1 MSKVV
6 VLKLDG
12 DLTIGGFRVSLEI
25 LNGNYRER
33 EIRGT
38 LPANPKLAEAM
49 DCHWQEYRSLGIPK
63 RIKPK
68 SIQHN
73 ISPNSGI
80 KSVQESGENLNL
92 LINQWLKSDSFRDI
106 DLGLREELTLRE
118 KVRILICTEDNYLR
132 KLPWHLWDFLQRY
145 TLAEVAISPVEY
157 QKPKPKLLQKIAGKP
172 QVRILAILGSS
183 TGIDIKKDRDLL
195 ASLPNVEV
203 FFLAEPK
210 HDQINDK
217 LWEEPWDIIFFAG
230 HGETDKD
237 VGRIHIN
244 KTDFL
249 TLDQV
254 WYGLRKAVANGLQ
267 LAIFNSCDGLGLV
280 RCLDDLDD
288 LEIPQM
294 IVMREMVPDFVAQKF
309 LQDFLNN
316 FAHGQSLYQAFR
328 EAREKLQG
336 LETNFPCAS
345 WLPIICQNPAV
356 EPPIWDDLRGRD
368 NLVEQLTVPER
379 YIQNNPIPPQARFTL
394 LSKVIKFNL
403 TFKLVALLLLTCG
416 FFGWRYGMPNL
427 AVLTNDLGFDN
438 YQKGDRVEAKY
449 FLELTSILNPNNRVA
464 PYTLGRMCQDVQ
476 NFDCARDKYQKSAN
490 LGFAAAYSELG
501 RLYIVYYK
509 NYDIA
514 VNLLLQGLEFVKD
527 DHTKYSV
534 WKNLAWARLEQGR
547 YAEALK
553 YLEDAIKLDD
563 NRASA
568 WCLKA
573 RVLDSMKDTKGDF
586 QEWKNCLRLADS
598 KIADE
603 DVWIGMAMERLNLT
617 KFSKSN
623 EK

>member
-33 EIRGT
+33 EIRGN
-38 LPANPKLAEAM
+38 LPPNPKLAEAM
-49 DCHWQEYRSLGIPK
+49 DWHWQEYRSLDIPK

-73 ISPNSGI
+73 TSPTSGI
-80 KSVQESGENLNL
+80 KSVQESGNNLNFQ
-92 LINQWLKSDSFRDI
+92 INQWLNSDGFRHI
-106 DLGLREELTLRE
+106 NMGLREELSLSE
-118 KVRILICTEDNYLR
+118 KVRVLICTEDDYLR
-132 KLPWHLWDFLQRY
+132 KLPWHLWDFVQRY
-145 TLAEVAISPVEY
+145 AFAEVAISPIEY
-157 QKPKPKLLQKIAGKP
+157 KKPKPKPSAKISTQA

-183 TGIDIKKDRDLL
+183 TGINIDTDRKLL
-195 ASLPNVEV
+195 ASLPNVEIV
-203 FFLAEPK
+203 FLAEPK
-210 HDQINDK
+210 HAQINDK

-230 HGETDKD
+230 HGETKGDE
-237 VGRIHIN
+237 GRIYIN
-244 KTDFL
+244 KTDSL
-249 TLDQV
+249 TLAEV

-267 LAIFNSCDGLGLV
+267 LAIFNSCDGLGLA
-280 RCLDDLDD
+280 RCLDD

-309 LQDFLNN
+309 LQDFLKN
-316 FAHGQSLYQAFR
+316 FACGQSLYQAFR

-379 YIQNNPIPPQARFTL
+379 YIQNNPIPPQERFTL

-416 FFGWRYGMPNL
+416 IFGWRYGMPKL
-427 AVLTNDLGFDN
+427 AVVSNDLGFDN
-438 YQKGDRVEAKY
+438 YQKGDRVEARY

-509 NYDIA
+509 NYDTA
-514 VNLLLQGLEFVKD
+514 VNLLFQGLEFVKD
-527 DHTKYSV
+527 DHTKYSFL
-534 WKNLAWARLEQGR
+534 KNLGWVRLEQGR

-553 YLEDAIKLDD
+553 YLEDAIKLDS

-568 WCLKA
+568 RCLKA
-573 RVLDSMKDTKGDF
+573 RVLDSMKETKGAF
-586 QEWKNCLRLADS
+586 QEWNNCLILADS

-603 DVWIGMAMERLNLT
+603 DVWIGMAMEKLNLT

>member
-6 VLKLDG
+6 ILKFDG

-38 LPANPKLAEAM
+38 LPPNPKLAEGM
-49 DCHWQEYRSLGIPK
+49 DWHWQGYRSLDIPK

-73 ISPNSGI
+73 ISPSSGI
-80 KSVQESGENLNL
+80 KSVQESGNNLNYQ
-92 LINQWLKSDSFRDI
+92 INQWLNSDGFRHI
-106 DLGLREELTLRE
+106 NMGLREELNLSE
-118 KVRILICTEDNYLR
+118 KVRILICTEDDYLR
-132 KLPWHLWDFLQRY
+132 KLPWHLWDFVQRY
-145 TLAEVAISPVEY
+145 AFAEVAISPIEY
-157 QKPKPKLLQKIAGKP
+157 RKPQVKPIQKIAKKH
-172 QVRILAILGSS
+172 QVRVLAIMGSS
-183 TGIDIKKDRDLL
+183 LGIDIEKDRELL
-195 ASLPNVEV
+195 ANLPNVEV

-230 HGETDKD
+230 HGETKGDE
-237 VGRIHIN
+237 GRIYIN
-244 KTDFL
+244 KTDSL
-249 TLDQV
+249 TLAEV

-267 LAIFNSCDGLGLV
+267 LAIFNSCDGLGLA
-280 RCLDDLDD
+280 RCLDD

-316 FAHGQSLYQAFR
+316 FACGQSLYQAFR

-379 YIQNNPIPPQARFTL
+379 YIPNNPIPPQDRFTL

-403 TFKLVALLLLTCG
+403 TVKLVALLLLTCG
-416 FFGWRYGMPNL
+416 IIGWRYGMPKL
-427 AVLTNDLGFDN
+427 AVVANNLGFDC
-438 YQKGDRVEAKY
+438 YQKGDLVCARD
-449 FLELTSILNPNNRVA
+449 FLSLASMLNRNNRVA
-464 PYTLGRMCQDVQ
+464 PYTLGWMCQDGY
-476 NFDCARDKYQKSAN
+476 DLKCAYEKYEQSRK
-490 LGFAAAYSELG
+490 LGFPPAYSQLG
-501 RLYIVYYK
+501 RLYIHDK
-509 NYDIA
+509 NYDTA

-527 DHTKYSV
+527 DYTKYSFL
-534 WKNLAWARLEQGR
+534 KNLGWARLGQRR
-547 YAEALK
+547 YGEALK
-553 YLEDAIKLDD
+553 YLENAIKLDS

-568 WCLKA
+568 RCLKA
-573 RVLDSMKDTKGDF
+573 QVLDSMKDIKGGF
-586 QEWKNCLRLADS
+586 QEWNNCLKLADP

-617 KFSKSN
+617 K
-623 EK
+623 